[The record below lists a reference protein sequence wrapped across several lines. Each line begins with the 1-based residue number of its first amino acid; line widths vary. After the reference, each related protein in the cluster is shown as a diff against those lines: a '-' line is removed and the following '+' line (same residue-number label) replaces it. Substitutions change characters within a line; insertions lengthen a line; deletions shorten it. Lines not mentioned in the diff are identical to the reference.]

1 MRIGIA
7 GLGRMGTAM
16 AERLMD
22 LGHELT
28 VWNRSP
34 EKAKP
39 LVDAGATAASSPADL
54 AARVDAIIT
63 ILTDAKAL
71 GAVYRGPSGLLSGNL
86 AGKLVLEMSTV
97 QPETEVALAE
107 DVRAKGAAFVECPV
121 GGTTGPAR
129 QGKLIGLVGG
139 ESADVE
145 RARPILEQL
154 CRRIEH
160 VGPVGAG
167 ASMKLAINLPL
178 LVFYQALGEAYA
190 LCRHLDL
197 DPTAMMDLFADTSGG
212 PNILKVRGPVIAAA
226 LSGDTGAPP
235 TFDVDSIRKDLRTM
249 LAEAQARGSDLPL
262 VRQALAVY
270 DEASAAGWG
279 KRDGSSL
286 PAFWSSRSQA

>member
-7 GLGRMGTAM
+7 GLGRMGTAI
-16 AERLMD
+16 AERLIEA
-22 LGHELT
+22 GHQLV

-34 EKAKP
+34 EKMTP
-39 LVDAGATAASSPADL
+39 LVDAGASAAASPAEL
-54 AARVDAIIT
+54 AARTDALIT
-63 ILTDAKAL
+63 ILTDAKAVD
-71 GAVYRGPSGLLSGNL
+71 AVYRGPSGLLSGDIK
-86 AGKLVLEMSTV
+86 GKLVIEMSTV
-97 QPETEVALAE
+97 QPETEIALAQE
-107 DVRAKGAAFVECPV
+107 VRGKGATFVECPV

-129 QGKLIGLVGG
+129 AGKLIGLVGG
-139 ESADVE
+139 EAADVA

-154 CRRIEH
+154 CRRIDH

-212 PNILKVRGPVIAAA
+212 PNILKVRGPAIAAA
-226 LSGDTGAPP
+226 LSGGPPAPP

-249 LAEAQARGSDLPL
+249 IAEGQKRGVELPL
-262 VRQALAVY
+262 VARALAVY

-279 KRDGSSL
+279 ARDGSSL
-286 PAFWSSRSQA
+286 PAFWSNRKAG